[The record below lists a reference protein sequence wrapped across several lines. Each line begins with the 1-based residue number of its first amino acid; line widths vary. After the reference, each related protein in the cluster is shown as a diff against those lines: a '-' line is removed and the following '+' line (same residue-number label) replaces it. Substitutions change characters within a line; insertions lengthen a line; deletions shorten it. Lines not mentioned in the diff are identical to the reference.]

1 MLGTKFVAHPI
12 VTKCLGAVVLMS
24 LAGCLARHETS
35 YENDVSRLAP
45 ILWDVVETQV
55 EVPRS
60 LSVSEENLFAPDAD
74 IVWQEEAFGDRHKQ
88 VQAIFAEAALQGTRG
103 LEGRNPVKVEIVV
116 NRFHTLSR
124 RARYGLSVSGV
135 HNINFT
141 ITVSDKHG
149 MILAGPS
156 QVQAD
161 LAAFTGEEALAQ
173 EARGGSQ
180 RQRIRQHLSS
190 VIAGWLQYGKD
201 TRKSF
206 VRLGM

>member
-103 LEGRNPVKVEIVV
+103 LEGR
-116 NRFHTLSR
+116 
-124 RARYGLSVSGV
+124 
-135 HNINFT
+135 
-141 ITVSDKHG
+141 VSDKHG